1 MNWVSQHI
9 ETFLVVTLTCFVGTG
24 VTWLS
29 TQKDL
34 KQENENSLG
43 KNIFKAQIFKAVY
56 TLSGIFNLLWTS
68 DILKLLHLF
77 FNWHKLGKLIYHK
90 SETF

>member
-9 ETFLVVTLTCFVGTG
+9 EAFLIVTLTCFMGTEI
-24 VTWLS
+24 TWLS

-43 KNIFKAQIFKAVY
+43 KNIFKAQIF
-56 TLSGIFNLLWTS
+56 
-68 DILKLLHLF
+68 
-77 FNWHKLGKLIYHK
+77 
-90 SETF
+90 

>member
-1 MNWVSQHI
+1 M
-9 ETFLVVTLTCFVGTG
+9 GTW

-56 TLSGIFNLLWTS
+56 SLSSIFNLFLTS
-68 DILKLLHLF
+68 DILKLLHLSF
-77 FNWHKLGKLIYHK
+77 
-90 SETF
+90 

>member
-9 ETFLVVTLTCFVGTG
+9 EAFLVVTLICFVGTG

-56 TLSGIFNLLWTS
+56 SLSIFNLLLTS
-68 DILKLLHLF
+68 DILKLLHLSF
-77 FNWHKLGKLIYHK
+77 
-90 SETF
+90 